1 MSVPSIFIRFPP
13 NWRRKQAAIQSHQ
26 WDTSANLN
34 PTGVL
39 TYLALK
45 CTQRNDNRMM
55 VFSFGCLLH
64 CTGPTFRFAGLH
76 PEFEAP
82 FCASKPDGSD
92 LEVSGIVHVLWV
104 NFRDSV
110 PDATVKKWVNVLT
123 VISISTAIRG
133 QMQTLCFTGKV
144 CNTCTGNDRNLEA
157 SFCEG

>member
-1 MSVPSIFIRFPP
+1 MPSIFIRFPP

-26 WDTSANLN
+26 WDTPANLN

-55 VFSFGCLLH
+55 VFSFGCLLY

-110 PDATVKKWVNVLT
+110 PDATVKKMSSCFDSNLNKYGYSGT
-123 VISISTAIRG
+123 NAN
-133 QMQTLCFTGKV
+133 TLLH
-144 CNTCTGNDRNLEA
+144 RQSLQHLHRQ
-157 SFCEG
+157 